1 MKIQELS
8 YTSYNRNVIVERLQR
23 NILGQCFDLAN
34 MYWNKLFGH
43 GLRGQGAADIP
54 NVNNFKGEAKVY
66 NNTPSFKAQ
75 AGDIVIVL
83 HIIIDSLFYNLSLV
97 LVVNRGI
104 PQTIYESM
112 SGMGCK
118 FSHCSR
124 GIPFKI

>member
-75 AGDIVIVL
+75 AGDIVV
-83 HIIIDSLFYNLSLV
+83 F
-97 LVVNRGI
+97 NRNYGGWI
-104 PQTIYESM
+104 S
-112 SGMGCK
+112 
-118 FSHCSR
+118 
-124 GIPFKI
+124 